1 MSLSIDTTKAYLSRV
16 HGEVT
21 AIYTWIN
28 DKRAM
33 VLAATYRPGNPF
45 VPGAPI
51 YVLFEENAHAYA
63 EPQQLHDTANKAA
76 EVLGL
81 GGMAWY
87 KIANIIIEGLPDLIE
102 MPSAPQE
109 KEYFKGSYGQ
119 MILSADGKPIAADE
133 IRMEKEGVEYGAV

>member
-1 MSLSIDTTKAYLSRV
+1 MPVTLDTTKAHLTRV

-28 DKRAM
+28 DKRAL
-33 VLAATYRPGNPF
+33 VLAATHRPGNAF

-63 EPQQLHDTANKAA
+63 EAKQLHDTAQKAA

-87 KIANIIIEGLPDLIE
+87 KIATIIIDGLPDLIE
-102 MPSAPQE
+102 MPSAPDE
-109 KEYFKGSYGQ
+109 KEYYSGSHGQ
-119 MILSADGKPIAADE
+119 MILSADGKPIAAEE
-133 IRMEKEGVEYGAV
+133 IRIEKSGAEYA